1 MSVSAVASKN
11 APVIAPII
19 GAALALHSD
28 TIITVGAVVIGLF
41 FGALWR
47 TGSLLSER
55 RPFKDIRTDWFISI
69 TIGGA
74 NAILTLA
81 LVEWLE
87 LNPLLTMG
95 MGAVIGA
102 TGLRALP
109 EIKDALMNMAARRL
123 IGDNV
128 TVMRTP
134 LVPDDALREEMRDA
148 GQALDA
154 SQDGGE

>member
-1 MSVSAVASKN
+1 MSASAVASKY

-47 TGSLLSER
+47 TGSLLSEQ

-109 EIKDALMNMAARRL
+109 EIKDMIVGAVGRKI

-128 TVMRTP
+128 ALIHPPDSDLTARMR
-134 LVPDDALREEMRDA
+134 EA